1 MAKGEFTMKTLTV
14 TDAALN
20 RIKKYLSPD
29 KQIVLDFDDGVGPF
43 SAIGN
48 CSLDANYRLIF
59 ANKDV
64 DLPDFDEKVSS
75 NIGDIYI
82 KSELYAN
89 IQFEDHMEIRF
100 DPQHFTMPLV
110 SPTKTLTDN
119 IEVVDISEPVANEY
133 SGTHDC

>member
-1 MAKGEFTMKTLTV
+1 MKTLTV
-14 TDAALN
+14 TDDALD
-20 RIKKYLSPD
+20 RIKKYISPD

-59 ANKDV
+59 VNKDV

-75 NIGDIYI
+75 NIGDIHI

-89 IQFEDHMEIRF
+89 IQFEDLMEIRF
-100 DPQHFTMPLV
+100 DPKHFTMPLV

-119 IEVVDISEPVANEY
+119 IEVVDISEPVASEY

>member
-1 MAKGEFTMKTLTV
+1 MKTLTV

-48 CSLDANYRLIF
+48 CNLEANYRLIF
-59 ANKDV
+59 VNKDV

-100 DPQHFTMPLV
+100 DPRHFTMPLV

-119 IEVVDISEPVANEY
+119 IEVVDISEPVKTEY

>member
-1 MAKGEFTMKTLTV
+1 MKTLTV

-48 CSLDANYRLIF
+48 CNLEAIYRLIF
-59 ANKDV
+59 VNKDV

-89 IQFEDHMEIRF
+89 IQFEDQMEIRF
-100 DPQHFTMPLV
+100 DPRHFTMPLV

-119 IEVVDISEPVANEY
+119 IEVVDISEPVKTEY